1 MCNPPVVTSAELR
14 NLSSRPSGVRAEVV
28 ALWQDAHD
36 DWSGAHATVQDLET
50 PAAAWVHA
58 YLHRREGD
66 QSNARYWYTRAGKPP
81 CRASLDQ
88 EWDAIAASLLHES

>member
-1 MCNPPVVTSAELR
+1 MTAADLSAHA
-14 NLSSRPSGVRAEVV
+14 SRPPGVRDEVV
-28 ALWQDAHD
+28 ALWKDAQG
-36 DWSGAHATVQDLET
+36 DWDGAHATVQDLET

-81 CRASLDQ
+81 SRLTLDE
-88 EWDAIAASLLHES
+88 EWAEIADALLRG

>member
-1 MCNPPVVTSAELR
+1 MTRAELR
-14 NLSSRPSGVRAEVV
+14 ALTSRPSGVPDEVV
-28 ALWQDAHD
+28 ALWQDARG

-66 QSNARYWYTRAGKPP
+66 QANARYWYARAGKPP
-81 CRASLDQ
+81 CRLSLDQ
-88 EWDAIAASLLHES
+88 EWDAIADGLLGEP